1 VSSSRHDTLE
11 RTAEPGPPRSHGR
24 RALVTGA
31 TGFIG
36 GRLAQ
41 ALADAGWTVRCLVR
55 DRSRARDLERRGF
68 ELHEGDVLRPE
79 TLEGAGRDVEV
90 AYYLIHAMGRGA
102 RGDFAAREHAGAQAF
117 AQMALREGVGRMIY
131 LGGLGEP
138 HSRHLRSR
146 HHTARVLAEHGPPLT
161 YFRAGMVVGAGS
173 ESYRTLRYLVERLP
187 AMIAP
192 AWLKVPTQPIAID
205 DVLAYLAAAP
215 DLSESAGREI
225 QIGGPDV
232 LPYGEMLDRMAG
244 ALGRRPRPKLPVPL
258 LTPRLSSLW
267 IGLVTPVDAG
277 VARPLIEGLSTKT
290 TVTDSSGAALFDIMP
305 LPFEEA
311 LQRAVADDSA
321 TSSRRRTARRRV
333 DVLGRRGG
341 PSHGARRR
349 PRGCA
354 AELAEVGR
362 PGDGGT

>member
-1 VSSSRHDTLE
+1 MSSPPHHTSQ
-11 RTAEPGPPRSHGR
+11 RTAAPSPPQSLGR

-36 GRLAQ
+36 GRLAR

-68 ELHEGDVLRPE
+68 EIHEGDVLHPD
-79 TLEGAGRDVEV
+79 TLAEAGHEIDV

-102 RGDFAAREHAGAQAF
+102 RGDFTAREHAGAKAF
-117 AQMALREGVGRMIY
+117 ARMAAREGIARMIY

-146 HHTARVLAEHGPPLT
+146 HHTARILAEHGPPLT

-205 DVLAYLAAAP
+205 DVIAYLAAAP
-215 DLSESAGREI
+215 DLSETAGREI

-232 LPYGEMLDRMAG
+232 LPYGEMLDRMAE

-290 TVTDSSGAALFDIMP
+290 TVTDTSGAALFDITP

-311 LQRAVADDSA
+311 LQRAIADDGA
-321 TSSRRRTARRRV
+321 TTPPH
-333 DVLGRRGG
+333 D
-341 PSHGARRR
+341 ARRR
-349 PRGCA
+349 PRRCA
-354 AELAEVGR
+354 AQPAGVSR
-362 PGDGGT
+362 PGNGGR

>member
-1 VSSSRHDTLE
+1 MSPSPHQTFE
-11 RTAEPGPPRSHGR
+11 RSAGPGRPPSAGR

-36 GRLAQ
+36 GRLAR
-41 ALADAGWTVRCLVR
+41 ALADAGWAVRCLVR
-55 DRSRARDLERRGF
+55 DRSRAPELERCGF

-102 RGDFAAREHAGAQAF
+102 DGDFRAREHAGAEAF
-117 AQMALREGVGRMIY
+117 ARMAAREGVARAVY

-146 HHTARVLAEHGPPLT
+146 HETARILAEHGPPLT

-205 DVLAYLAAAP
+205 DVLAYLAATP
-215 DLSESAGREI
+215 DLAESAGREI

-232 LPYGEMLDRMAG
+232 LPYGEMLDRMAE

-277 VARPLIEGLSTKT
+277 VARPLIEGLSTET
-290 TVTDSSGAALFDIMP
+290 TVTDTSGAALFDITP
-305 LPFEEA
+305 QSFGQA
-311 LQRAVADDSA
+311 LQRAIADDSA
-321 TSSRRRTARRRV
+321 KSSSRRRSR
-333 DVLGRRGG
+333 GR
-341 PSHGARRR
+341 
-349 PRGCA
+349 A
-354 AELAEVGR
+354 AEFAEVGP
-362 PGDGGT
+362 PGNGAT

>member
-1 VSSSRHDTLE
+1 MSSSAHHTLE
-11 RTAEPGPPRSHGR
+11 RTAAAGSPRRPGR

-36 GRLAQ
+36 GRLAR

-55 DRSRARDLERRGF
+55 DRSRAPDLERRGF

-79 TLEGAGRDVEV
+79 TLERAGRDVEV

-102 RGDFAAREHAGAQAF
+102 RGDFTAREHAGAGAF
-117 AQMALREGVGRMIY
+117 ARMALREGIGRMIY

-146 HHTARVLAEHGPPLT
+146 HQTARVLAEHGPPLS
-161 YFRAGMVVGAGS
+161 YFRAGMVVGPES

-192 AWLKVPTQPIAID
+192 AWLQVPTQPIAID

-215 DLSESAGREI
+215 DLPETAGREI
-225 QIGGPDV
+225 QIGGPSV
-232 LPYGEMLDRMAG
+232 LPYGEMLDRMAE
-244 ALGRRPRPKLPVPL
+244 ALGRRPRPKLPVPV

-290 TVTDSSGAALFDIMP
+290 TVTDTSGAALFDITP
-305 LPFEEA
+305 LTFEAA

-321 TSSRRRTARRRV
+321 TNSA
-333 DVLGRRGG
+333 
-341 PSHGARRR
+341 PRR
-349 PRGCA
+349 PRRGVNVLDRA
-354 AELAEVGR
+354 RA
-362 PGDGGT
+362 PSGDRGT